1 MTKQELGMKIREQR
15 KLKKLTLDQ
24 LSGEAGIGKVYLGEI
39 ERGKKMPSLATFI
52 NIVNAL
58 DVSADLLLRD
68 EVNAGKSYVLNDLTG
83 KLEALTPRQRKR
95 ATDILYAY
103 IQNLPRE
110 E

>member
-68 EVNAGKSYVLNDLTG
+68 EVNAGKSYVLNDLPG
-83 KLEALTPRQRKR
+83 
-95 ATDILYAY
+95 
-103 IQNLPRE
+103 
-110 E
+110 